1 MKKILQKSTRWL
13 DLFSCV
19 VKISP
24 GLFFAE
30 YLVSGIYGISLAFTP
45 LCMERIFEAI
55 AKLARQE
62 ILPIQMLSPILI
74 LLGVNIISEISAGI
88 SDYLGETYSDLAGQK
103 LYSEINKKI
112 GTLPAIDFE
121 NTGTLNLINKS
132 YEGAY
137 YVRGMVHTVM
147 DLLTMYIPYIVI
159 YAWYLYSC
167 RPILP
172 AALIMIF
179 APIAISQI
187 VKKRSYTQLEDDSA
201 PLRRSLEHLGECIAS
216 KEYIVES
223 RGLGAQPFLFQK
235 YRAVQG
241 DLNRHV
247 MRIEKKNCKIDTVCI
262 LINALGFLGVI
273 FLLVESVSKQYIEPG
288 SFVAIFASVRTAYQ
302 QIDEVVNVRAGELS
316 SAIVKVNNYL
326 KFCELSEEEYRNEP
340 IPTIQHISVNN
351 ISFQYPNGKDALRN
365 ISFDADRGDLIA
377 IVGENGSGKTTLAKI
392 LAGIYTPTNGSI
404 TYDASVRSAYEIRSV
419 TSQLFQKY
427 SRYRMTLEEN
437 VTISTKR
444 THHRSEIISALET
457 AHIDPNWFADGLDT
471 NLGREFGGTEL
482 SGGQWQRVALARAVY
497 RPCQVIVFDEP
508 TAAIDPNNEAELY
521 HSFAESSADKFG
533 FIITHRLGIVQL
545 CQKVLVL
552 KDGQFIDFGSHEDV
566 LSRSEYY
573 QQLWTAQAEQYM
585 SE

>member
-19 VKISP
+19 IKISP

-121 NTGTLNLINKS
+121 NTDTLNLINKS

-159 YAWYLYSC
+159 YAWYLYHC

-172 AALIMIF
+172 VALIMIF

-187 VKKRSYTQLEDDSA
+187 VKKRSYAQLEDDSA
-201 PLRRSLEHLGECIAS
+201 PLRRMREHLAECIAS

-235 YRAVQG
+235 YWAVQD

-247 MRIEKKNCKIDTVCI
+247 MRIQKKNCKIDTVCI
-262 LINALGFLGVI
+262 LLNALGFLGVI
-273 FLLVESVSKQYIEPG
+273 FLLVESVSKQYIELG
-288 SFVAIFASVRTAYQ
+288 SFVAVFASVRTVYQ
-302 QIDEVVNVRAGELS
+302 QVDEVINIRAGELS
-316 SAIVKVNNYL
+316 SAVVKVNNYL
-326 KFCELSEEEYRNEP
+326 RFCKLSGEEYRNEP

-392 LAGIYTPTNGSI
+392 LAGIYSPTNGSI

-427 SRYRMTLEEN
+427 SRYRMSLEEN
-437 VTISTKR
+437 VTISTKQM
-444 THHRSEIISALET
+444 HHRSEIISALET
-457 AHIDPNWFADGLDT
+457 AHIGLNWFTDGLDT

-521 HSFAESSADKFG
+521 HSFAESSAEKFG

-585 SE
+585 SQ

>member
-30 YLVSGIYGISLAFTP
+30 YLVSGIYGISLALTP

-112 GTLPAIDFE
+112 GTIPAIDFE
-121 NTGTLNLINKS
+121 NTDTLNLINKS

-159 YAWYLYSC
+159 YAWYLYRC

-172 AALIMIF
+172 VALIMIF

-187 VKKRSYTQLEDDSA
+187 VKKRSYAQLEDDSA
-201 PLRRSLEHLGECIAS
+201 PLRRRREHLAECIAS

-235 YRAVQG
+235 YWAVQD

-273 FLLVESVSKQYIEPG
+273 FLLVESVSKQYIELG
-288 SFVAIFASVRTAYQ
+288 SFVAVFASVRTVYQ
-302 QIDEVVNVRAGELS
+302 QVDEVVNVRAGELS
-316 SAIVKVNNYL
+316 SAVVKVNNYL
-326 KFCELSEEEYRNEP
+326 RFCELSGEEYRNEP

-392 LAGIYTPTNGSI
+392 LAGIYSPTNGSI

-427 SRYRMTLEEN
+427 SRYRMILEEN
-437 VTISTKR
+437 VTISTKQM
-444 THHRSEIISALET
+444 HHRSEIISALET

-471 NLGREFGGTEL
+471 NLGREFGGMEL

-521 HSFAESSADKFG
+521 HDFAESSANKFG

-585 SE
+585 SK

>member
-45 LCMERIFEAI
+45 LCMERIFGAI

-88 SDYLGETYSDLAGQK
+88 SDYLGETYSNLAGQK
-103 LYSEINKKI
+103 LYSEVNKKI

-121 NTGTLNLINKS
+121 NTDTLNLINKS

-159 YAWYLYSC
+159 YAWYLYRC

-172 AALIMIF
+172 VALIMIF
-179 APIAISQI
+179 A
-187 VKKRSYTQLEDDSA
+187 
-201 PLRRSLEHLGECIAS
+201 
-216 KEYIVES
+216 
-223 RGLGAQPFLFQK
+223 
-235 YRAVQG
+235 
-241 DLNRHV
+241 
-247 MRIEKKNCKIDTVCI
+247 
-262 LINALGFLGVI
+262 
-273 FLLVESVSKQYIEPG
+273 
-288 SFVAIFASVRTAYQ
+288 
-302 QIDEVVNVRAGELS
+302 
-316 SAIVKVNNYL
+316 
-326 KFCELSEEEYRNEP
+326 
-340 IPTIQHISVNN
+340 
-351 ISFQYPNGKDALRN
+351 
-365 ISFDADRGDLIA
+365 
-377 IVGENGSGKTTLAKI
+377 
-392 LAGIYTPTNGSI
+392 PTNGSI
-404 TYDASVRSAYEIRSV
+404 TYDASVLSAYEIRSV

-427 SRYRMTLEEN
+427 SRYRMTVEEN
-437 VTISTKR
+437 VTISTKQ

>member
-30 YLVSGIYGISLAFTP
+30 YLVSGIYGISLALTP

-112 GTLPAIDFE
+112 GTIPAIDFE
-121 NTGTLNLINKS
+121 NTDTLNLINKS

-159 YAWYLYSC
+159 YAWYLYRC

-172 AALIMIF
+172 VALIMIF

-187 VKKRSYTQLEDDSA
+187 VKKRSYAQLEDDSA
-201 PLRRSLEHLGECIAS
+201 PLRRRREHLAECIAS

-235 YRAVQG
+235 YWAVQD

-273 FLLVESVSKQYIEPG
+273 FLLVESVSKQYIELG
-288 SFVAIFASVRTAYQ
+288 SFVAVFASVRTVYQ
-302 QIDEVVNVRAGELS
+302 QVDEVVNVRAGELS
-316 SAIVKVNNYL
+316 SAVVKVNNYL
-326 KFCELSEEEYRNEP
+326 RFCELSGEEYRNEP

-392 LAGIYTPTNGSI
+392 LAGIYSPTNGSI

-437 VTISTKR
+437 VTISTKQM
-444 THHRSEIISALET
+444 HHRSEIISALET

-471 NLGREFGGTEL
+471 NLGREFGGMEL

-521 HSFAESSADKFG
+521 HGFAESSADKFG

-585 SE
+585 SK

>member
-45 LCMERIFEAI
+45 LCMERIFRAI
-55 AKLARQE
+55 AKLARHE
-62 ILPIQMLSPILI
+62 ILPIHMLSPILI

-88 SDYLGETYSDLAGQK
+88 SDYLGETYSTLAGQK

-121 NTGTLNLINKS
+121 NTDTLNLINKS

-137 YVRGMVHTVM
+137 YVRSMVHTVM

-159 YAWYLYSC
+159 YAWYLYRC

-172 AALIMIF
+172 VALIMIF

-187 VKKRSYTQLEDDSA
+187 IKKRSYAQLEDDSA
-201 PLRRSLEHLGECIAS
+201 PLRRRREHLAECIAS

-235 YRAVQG
+235 YWAVQG

-262 LINALGFLGVI
+262 LINALGFMGVI
-273 FLLVESVSKQYIEPG
+273 LLLVESVSKQHIEIG
-288 SFVAIFASVRTAYQ
+288 SFVAVFASVRTVYQ
-302 QIDEVVNVRAGELS
+302 QVDEVVSVRAGELS
-316 SAIVKVNNYL
+316 SAVVKVNNYL
-326 KFCELSEEEYRNEP
+326 KFCELSGEEYRNAL

-392 LAGIYTPTNGSI
+392 LAGIYSPTNGSI

-419 TSQLFQKY
+419 TSQLFQRY

-437 VTISTKR
+437 VTISTKQM
-444 THHRSEIISALET
+444 HHRSEIISALET
-457 AHIDPNWFADGLDT
+457 AHIDPNWFADGLNT

-482 SGGQWQRVALARAVY
+482 SGGQWQRVALARTVY

-508 TAAIDPNNEAELY
+508 TAAIDPNNEADLY

-552 KDGQFIDFGSHEDV
+552 KDGQFIDFGSHDDV
-566 LSRSEYY
+566 LSRCEYY

-585 SE
+585 IE

>member
-1 MKKILQKSTRWL
+1 MKKLLQKSTRWL

-121 NTGTLNLINKS
+121 NTDTLNLINKS

-159 YAWYLYSC
+159 YAWYLYRC

-172 AALIMIF
+172 VALIMIF

-187 VKKRSYTQLEDDSA
+187 IKKRSYAQLEDDSA
-201 PLRRSLEHLGECIAS
+201 PLRRRREHLAECIAS

-235 YRAVQG
+235 YWAVQG

-273 FLLVESVSKQYIEPG
+273 FLLVESVSKQYIELG
-288 SFVAIFASVRTAYQ
+288 SFVAVFASVRTVYQ
-302 QIDEVVNVRAGELS
+302 QVDEVINVRAGELS

-326 KFCELSEEEYRNEP
+326 KFCELSGEEYRNEP
-340 IPTIQHISVNN
+340 IPTFQHISVNN

-365 ISFDADRGDLIA
+365 ISFDANRGDLIA

-392 LAGIYTPTNGSI
+392 LAGIYSPTNGSI
-404 TYDASVRSAYEIRSV
+404 TYDASVRSAYEIRSI

-437 VTISTKR
+437 VTISTKQM
-444 THHRSEIISALET
+444 HHRSEIISALET

-521 HSFAESSADKFG
+521 RSFAESSADKFG
-533 FIITHRLGIVQL
+533 FFITHRLGIVQL

>member
-45 LCMERIFEAI
+45 LCMERIFGAI

-88 SDYLGETYSDLAGQK
+88 SDYLGETYSNLAGQK
-103 LYSEINKKI
+103 LYSEVNKKI

-121 NTGTLNLINKS
+121 NTDTLNLINKS

-159 YAWYLYSC
+159 YAWYLYRC

-172 AALIMIF
+172 VALIMIF

-187 VKKRSYTQLEDDSA
+187 VKKRSYAQLEDDSA
-201 PLRRSLEHLGECIAS
+201 PLRRRREHLAECIAS

-223 RGLGAQPFLFQK
+223 RGLGAQPFLLQK
-235 YRAVQG
+235 YWAVQS

-273 FLLVESVSKQYIEPG
+273 FLLVESVSKQYIEIG
-288 SFVAIFASVRTAYQ
+288 SFVAVFASVRTVYQ
-302 QIDEVVNVRAGELS
+302 QVDEVVNVRAGELS
-316 SAIVKVNNYL
+316 RAVVKVNNYL

-340 IPTIQHISVNN
+340 IPTIQHISINN
-351 ISFQYPNGKDALRN
+351 ISFQYPNGNDALRN

-392 LAGIYTPTNGSI
+392 LAGIYSPTNGSI

-437 VTISTKR
+437 VTISTKQ